1 MGFPAARV
9 TDLHACALTLGIPA
23 GPVAPP
29 CAVTVLT
36 CGLPQARALIDQV
49 ICVAGPVPIVMGS
62 PTVYVNNMMA
72 VRIIGNATACGG
84 VVMAPGALT
93 PPVLIGP

>member
-1 MGFPAARV
+1 M
-9 TDLHACALTLGIPA
+9 GIPA
-23 GPVAPP
+23 GPVMPP

-36 CGLPQARALIDQV
+36 NNLPQARALIDQV
-49 ICVAGPVPIVMGS
+49 LCAAGPVPIVMGS

-84 VVMAPGALT
+84 VVMAPGAIA

>member
-1 MGFPAARV
+1 M
-9 TDLHACALTLGIPA
+9 
-23 GPVAPP
+23 
-29 CAVTVLT
+29 
-36 CGLPQARALIDQV
+36 DQV

>member
-9 TDLHACALTLGIPA
+9 TDLHACTLTLGIPA
-23 GPVAPP
+23 GPVMPP

-36 CGLPQARALIDQV
+36 NNLPQARALMDQV
-49 ICVAGPVPIVMGS
+49 LCVAGPVPIVLGS

-72 VRIIGNATACGG
+72 VRIIANATACGG
-84 VVMAPGALT
+84 VIMAPGAIA